1 MSKIF
6 VGTIVITED
15 GRKSVKFDDQIYN
28 FYDKNDEIGLSE
40 GTRVQILLEK
50 KIFADKT
57 EILAKLVDFS
67 ESSWDIIYQKFLKSS
82 HKSTFSDFHRFLK
95 ENYYAPTKK

>member
-1 MSKIF
+1 MSKILI
-6 VGTIVITED
+6 GTIVINEN
-15 GRKSVKFDDQIYN
+15 GQKSVKYEDQIYK
-28 FYDKNDEIGLSE
+28 FYDKNDEVGLSE

-57 EILAKLVDFS
+57 EILAKLIDFS
-67 ESSWDIIYQKFLKSS
+67 ESSWDIIYQKFLKSR
-82 HKSTFSDFHRFLK
+82 HKSTFSDFHQFLK